1 MKCAICAN
9 RKIEKLLAQKCCQ
22 QPNMASVFSGE
33 SVVVTK
39 VLLVFHKISPFHINL
54 IFIHIIKYFFGLP
67 PVRKH
72 DYKPE
77 KEMHR
82 TQISGNIIPL

>member
-1 MKCAICAN
+1 MCNLCKSEN
-9 RKIEKLLAQKCCQ
+9 RKLLAQKCCQ

-77 KEMHR
+77 KKCTELKFQE
-82 TQISGNIIPL
+82 T